1 MSERKRLSL
10 LALCAC
16 WESLRGELLDRE
28 GLQRA
33 VDADWYVEHLTSMHK
48 SLDSVSCSG
57 GKNGRGVTLFSWHQ
71 NGPSGGT
78 GEEAAWKA
86 FARRVFL

>member
-33 VDADWYVEHLTSMHK
+33 VDTNLHIEHLTSMHK

-57 GKNGRGVTLFSWHQ
+57 GKERKGSDLVFLVSEWTFRWHRG
-71 NGPSGGT
+71 GSGM
-78 GEEAAWKA
+78 EA